1 MALKPA
7 QLIGIVAVVVV
18 VAAAGIYFFTGNSG
32 QVSLTGAGTAATTVD
47 RSEDPLM
54 VAGPLGEKTLGDPN
68 APNVII
74 EYASMTCSHCQTFH
88 AQTYGAMKEKYIDT
102 GKALFILREFPLDLL
117 ATSAVMLARCAPED
131 RFFPIIDLLFEN
143 QRSWAFV
150 ADPASALQNLLK
162 QAGTS
167 QEDFRSCLTNQEILD
182 GVNWVKNRGANE
194 FGVQST
200 PTFFIN
206 GEMMPGA
213 LSIDDIDAV
222 LGG

>member
-1 MALKPA
+1 
-7 QLIGIVAVVVV
+7 
-18 VAAAGIYFFTGNSG
+18 
-32 QVSLTGAGTAATTVD
+32 
-47 RSEDPLM
+47 M

-74 EYASMTCSHCQTFH
+74 EYASLTCTHCQTFH

-131 RFFPIIDLLFEN
+131 RFFPIIDLLFEQ
-143 QRSWAFV
+143 QRNWAFV
-150 ADPASALQNLLK
+150 SDPAPALQNLLK

-167 QEDFRSCLTNQEILD
+167 QEDFNSCLTNQEILD
-182 GVNWVKNRGANE
+182 GVNWVKNRGSTE
-194 FGVQST
+194 FAVGST

-206 GEMMPGA
+206 GERWPGVI
-213 LSIDDIDAV
+213 LLDQLEEI